1 MSRIVVAV
9 LVLFAVLA
17 GLRFSNSSL
26 FQRNAS
32 NQINNSASETRS
44 TGFNADSTGTS
55 SGTSAVS
62 QSTQTQTQP
71 GTATGTTPL
80 PPSQR
85 PAIPAGW

>member
-9 LVLFAVLA
+9 LILFAVLA

-32 NQINNSASETRS
+32 NQLNSSASDTRS
-44 TGFNADSTGTS
+44 TGFNADSTGRS
-55 SGTSAVS
+55 SGGTVS
-62 QSTQTQTQP
+62 RSTPYQTQP
-71 GTATGTTPL
+71 GTAPGTTPL
-80 PPSQR
+80 PPNQQ

>member
-9 LVLFAVLA
+9 LILFAVLA

-32 NQINNSASETRS
+32 NQLNSSASDTRS
-44 TGFNADSTGTS
+44 TGFNADSTGRS
-55 SGTSAVS
+55 SGTGTVS
-62 QSTQTQTQP
+62 RSTLYQTQP
-71 GTATGTTPL
+71 GTAPGTTPL
-80 PPSQR
+80 PPNQQ